1 MLRLLKFAS
10 KNRRFG
16 VEPKS
21 SGLAIKIPAHD
32 FRSASFRQDSKSFVD
47 LLALKLSLVEIHTKN
62 LKFKPDMEILDGS
75 LHDTVRKLLQNLQIV
90 LDHKVDLL
98 KGVFQSF
105 CFVRQYSPSIEND
118 RM

>member
-75 LHDTVRKLLQNLQIV
+75 LHDTVRKLLQNLQMSLLEV
-90 LDHKVDLL
+90 YLLEGDL
-98 KGVFQSF
+98 QSF
-105 CFVRQYSPSIEND
+105 CFVRQSVCSIEND